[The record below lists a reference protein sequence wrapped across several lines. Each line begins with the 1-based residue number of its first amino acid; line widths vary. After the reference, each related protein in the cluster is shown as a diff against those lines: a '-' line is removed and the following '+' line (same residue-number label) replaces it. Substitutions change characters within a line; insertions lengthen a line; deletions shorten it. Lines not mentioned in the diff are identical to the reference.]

1 MQDNEYEYA
10 EYEAVNEREDDAR
23 ARRERDDET
32 NPLIIALNGWIAGQT
47 WTARASNNKG
57 RNA

>member
-10 EYEAVNEREDDAR
+10 EYEAFNEREDDAR
-23 ARRERDDET
+23 ARRERDEET
-32 NPLIIALNGWIAGQT
+32 NPLMAALNGWIAGQT